1 MNRAAFYILSF
12 IWLSLLLSS
21 CEQDR
26 DFSPAFP
33 SRAILGSGP
42 YLGPYW
48 PVDGWKSCAPEA
60 VGMDPELLR
69 KMNED
74 MVLQMRLHIDVHS
87 VIVIRKGYIVAEQYY
102 TDEFSSD
109 SLHYLFSCT
118 KSVTSAAF
126 GVAKD
131 RGLTP
136 SLDTPLFDFF
146 PGHTVANPEGKDE
159 ITLQHALTMTD
170 GLAWNELQYL
180 YSDERNTFRQWRN
193 SEGSIQFILDRPV
206 IHSPGEAFNYNSGI
220 SQLLSI
226 ILQKQTGVRLDS
238 FAAREIFGPLGIS
251 DYFWS
256 INQDGAAMGYSGL
269 YLTPRDLAKF
279 GLLYLKG
286 GRWEDR
292 QLISEAWITESTS
305 KHILRG
311 DIPGM
316 YYGYHWWVHEDGLI
330 AAVGFG
336 GQILM
341 LIPEFDLIALFTNDH
356 NEADDF
362 QMETP
367 WRLLDTYIIPS
378 ISK

>member
-1 MNRAAFYILSF
+1 MRTTACYILSSICVF
-12 IWLSLLLSS
+12 LLLVS

-26 DFSPAFP
+26 DFSSTFP

-42 YLGPYW
+42 YEGHYW
-48 PVDGWKSCAPEA
+48 PTESWKSCTPEE
-60 VGMDPELLR
+60 VGMDSELLR

-109 SLHYLFSCT
+109 SIHYVFSCT

-126 GVAKD
+126 GVANDK
-131 RGLTP
+131 GLLP
-136 SLDTPLFDFF
+136 SLDTPLLNFF
-146 PGHTVANPEGKDE
+146 PEYPVAFPDGKEE
-159 ITLQHALTMTD
+159 ITLQHALSMTD
-170 GLAWNELQYL
+170 GFEWYELQYL

-193 SEGSIQFILDRPV
+193 SDGSIQFILDQPLLN
-206 IHSPGEAFNYNSGI
+206 SPGERFNYNSGI

-238 FAAREIFGPLGIS
+238 FAAREIFSPLGIS
-251 DYFWS
+251 DYYWS
-256 INQDGAAMGYSGL
+256 LNQDGSAKGYAGL
-269 YLTPRDLAKF
+269 YLRPRDLAKF
-279 GLLYLKG
+279 GLLYMNSG
-286 GRWEDR
+286 SWEDQ

-316 YYGYHWWVHEDGLI
+316 YYGYQWWVHEDGLV

-341 LIPEFDLIALFTNDH
+341 LIPEYDLIVLFNNDH
-356 NEADDF
+356 NEADGF

-367 WRLLDTYIIPS
+367 WRLLDTFIIPA
-378 ISK
+378 ITD